1 MARYDDEFAEFF
13 AARFDRTRRM
23 AYALCANWSEAEE
36 LAQNGFVRLYSHWP
50 RVVHQNPEAYLRTTV
65 IRLFLDGR
73 RRQRKREHLVAEP
86 PDTPLHHDQ
95 AYDDRQPLIA
105 AMQQLPPRQRAV
117 LVLRIVQ
124 DMSVEQVAEA
134 MRCAPGTVK
143 SQMAR
148 GLATLR
154 AAYLN
159 VGGV

>member
-1 MARYDDEFAEFF
+1 
-13 AARFDRTRRM
+13 M

-86 PDTPLHHDQ
+86 PDTPLQHDQ

-124 DMSVEQVAEA
+124 DMSVDQVAEA

-143 SQMAR
+143 SQLAR

-154 AAYLN
+154 AAYSN